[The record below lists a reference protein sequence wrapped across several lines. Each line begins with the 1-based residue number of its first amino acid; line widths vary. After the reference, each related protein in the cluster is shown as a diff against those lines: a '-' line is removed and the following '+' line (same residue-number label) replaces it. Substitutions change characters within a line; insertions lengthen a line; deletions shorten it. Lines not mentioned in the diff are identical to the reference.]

1 MKIIDFIRE
10 LVFPETCVI
19 CKNKPDSRFC
29 NSLCMDCGRE
39 YLKLTVAECAV
50 CGKNQIECRCKPKI
64 AVKNAKYIHLFEF
77 DGDFSRRLTYSLKK
91 RNRAA
96 LRRFISNEMS
106 QRLKLLGI
114 NDAEITYA
122 PRGKE
127 SLNKYGF
134 DQSYELARLISIN
147 NSYKLKKLFVH
158 TRRNVLQK
166 TLSVRERAENAKQ
179 SFELNQGERCESETL
194 IIIDDVVTSGS
205 TAKTLC
211 DLAHSAGAKKII
223 FFTMAKTVYKRQR

>member
-19 CKNKPDSRFC
+19 CKNKPDGRFG
-29 NSLCMDCGRE
+29 NSLCSECGRE

-50 CGKNQIECRCKPKI
+50 CGKSQIDCRCKPKV

-96 LRRFISNEMS
+96 LRRFIANEMS
-106 QRLKLLGI
+106 QRLKLLGVV
-114 NDAEITYA
+114 DADITYA
-122 PRGKE
+122 PRGRE
-127 SLNKYGF
+127 SINKYGF

-166 TLSVRERAENAKQ
+166 TLSVDERAENARQ
-179 SFELNQGERCESETL
+179 SFALNQGERCESETL

-211 DLAHSAGAKKII
+211 DLAKSAGAKSII
-223 FFTMAKTVYKRQR
+223 VFTMAKTVYKRQR

>member
-19 CKNKPDSRFC
+19 CNNKPDKRFFS
-29 NSLCMDCGRE
+29 SLCCDCGRE
-39 YLKLTVAECAV
+39 YLKLTIAACRV
-50 CGKNQIECRCKPKI
+50 CGKSQIDCRCKPKI
-64 AVKNAKYIHLFEF
+64 ALKNAEYMHLFEF

-96 LRRFISNEMS
+96 LRRFISNEIS

-122 PRGKE
+122 PRGNA
-127 SLNKYGF
+127 SVNKYGF

-166 TLSVRERAENAKQ
+166 TLSVAERAENAKQ
-179 SFELNQGERCESETL
+179 SFALNQGQRCESETL

-205 TAKTLC
+205 TTKTLC
-211 DLAHSAGAKKII
+211 DLARSAGAKRII
-223 FFTMAKTVYKRQR
+223 VFTMAKTVYKRQ